1 MHAPSGLYPEDIQP
15 TGLAIIAV
23 WVFAQQLVVRA
34 VAALLGQGCLMMTI
48 QTTLPLSFSR
58 PAARITYIH

>member
-48 QTTLPLSFSR
+48 L
-58 PAARITYIH
+58 AAQFF